1 MTPMIVAESLS
12 KRVTSGNTPLDI
24 LRGVNLRVDR
34 GESLSIVG
42 ASGSGK
48 TTLLAL
54 LAGLDTPTSGRVL
67 LDGRDITQMD
77 EEARAAARARKV
89 GFVFQ
94 SFHLLPGFTAVEN
107 VMLPAELAGHQD
119 ARERARQS
127 LERVGLG
134 ARFSH
139 YPHQLSGGEQQR
151 VALARAWVTQ
161 PAVLFADEPTGS
173 LDADTGARVI
183 ELLFA
188 LNQEHGTTLVLVT
201 HDHQLAGRCHRRM
214 HLADGQISE
223 ATPQRGRS

>member
-1 MTPMIVAESLS
+1 MIVAESLC
-12 KRVTSGNTPLDI
+12 KRVTSGNEPLDI
-24 LRGVNLRVDR
+24 LRGVDLRVGR

-54 LAGLDTPTSGRVL
+54 LAGLDVPSSGRLL
-67 LDGRDITQMD
+67 LDGRDLTQMD

-94 SFHLLPGFTAVEN
+94 SFHLLPSFTALEN
-107 VMLPAELAGHQD
+107 VMLPAELAGQRD
-119 ARERARQS
+119 ARERARAS

-134 ARFSH
+134 KRCSH

-173 LDADTGARVI
+173 LDAETGARVI

-188 LNQEHGTTLVLVT
+188 LNAESGTTLVLVT
-201 HDHQLAGRCHRRM
+201 HDHQLAGRCDRRL

-223 ATPQRGRS
+223 ATPQRARP